1 MKIAITGAQS
11 TGKTTLLNA
20 LKEYVSSYDDILYD
34 PIFLDEVTRKVKE
47 RGFHINEDGDNMT
60 QVLIMN
66 SHVENILHEDSVMD
80 RCALDGVVYT
90 RWMYNKGLVEDW
102 VMDYAER
109 VFSLLIEKYD
119 TIFYLVPEFDIE
131 DDGIRSTD
139 IDFRNE
145 IVTIFNEYIVECEIP
160 VIQLTGSVDNR
171 VSLVIEELK
180 L

>member
-20 LKEYVSSYDDILYD
+20 LKSEFSNTHL
-34 PIFLDEVTRKVKE
+34 PIFLDEVTRKVRE
-47 RGFHINEDGDNMT
+47 YGVSINEDGGNMT

-66 SHVENILHEDSVMD
+66 SHVENILHEDSIMD

-90 RWMYNKGLVEDW
+90 RWMYNKGLGEEW

-109 VFSLLIEKYD
+109 VFTLLIEKYD
-119 TIFYLVPEFDIE
+119 KIFYLIPEFDIE
-131 DDGIRSTD
+131 DDGVRSTD

-145 IVTIFNEYIVECEIP
+145 IVTIFNEYIIECEIP

-171 VSLVIEELK
+171 VSLIVEELK
-180 L
+180 NE

>member
-11 TGKTTLLNA
+11 TGKTTLLNE
-20 LKEYVSSYDDILYD
+20 LKSEFSNTHL

-47 RGFHINEDGDNMT
+47 YGVSINEDGGDMT

-66 SHVENILHEDSVMD
+66 SHVENILHEDSIMD

-90 RWMYNKGLVEDW
+90 RWMYNKGLVEGW

-109 VFSLLIEKYD
+109 VFTLLIEKYD
-119 TIFYLVPEFDIE
+119 KIFYLIPEFDIE
-131 DDGIRSTD
+131 DDGVRSTD

-145 IVTIFNEYIVECEIP
+145 IVTLFNQYIVECEIP

-171 VSLVIEELK
+171 VSLILEELK
-180 L
+180 K